1 MKDLFSFRLPI
12 FKVVPKDKLE
22 KTALSTS
29 SGNSSA
35 MVEATGINV
44 YTPAF
49 PLSLHFQ
56 PTPFLRCKDHP
67 HPEKSYHN

>member
-1 MKDLFSFRLPI
+1 MKDLFNFRLPI

-22 KTALSTS
+22 KAALSTS

-49 PLSLHFQ
+49 PLI
-56 PTPFLRCKDHP
+56 TPFSTH
-67 HPEKSYHN
+67 SVFTM